1 MKDKDLLDTLHT
13 AVIETLLEKI
23 RNGTATAGDL
33 GVARQFLKDN
43 GIDVASK
50 NSEPLLRLSEVLPF
64 DPAEDDLDEQCA

>member
-1 MKDKDLLDTLHT
+1 MSEKETLHNLHT
-13 AVIETLLEKI
+13 AMAEVLLEKI

-43 GIDVASK
+43 GVDVSSK
-50 NSEPLLRLSEVLPF
+50 YSQPVLRLSENLPF